1 MGKDPEEAMES
12 ADNASRSGADELA
25 NKDPGCDNSQFFAH
39 LNQNGDQGTGK
50 LARDFGRL
58 VVEEG
63 RSRYV
68 ANKFWT
74 ALSEEVRELHCGTIS
89 FYLFIDDLW
98 VLLLVPHALLFETVY
113 RLAYVDLTTCLAIV
127 FSYDITS

>member
-1 MGKDPEEAMES
+1 MVKHMGKDPEEQAEP
-12 ADNASRSGADELA
+12 ANNASRSGADEIA
-25 NKDPGCDNSQFFAH
+25 NKDPGCDNSQFFDH
-39 LNQNGDQGTGK
+39 LKQNNDHGTDK

-74 ALSEEVRELHCGTIS
+74 ALSEEVRKPLPSVVVHQ
-89 FYLFIDDLW
+89 DL
-98 VLLLVPHALLFETVY
+98 L
-113 RLAYVDLTTCLAIV
+113 
-127 FSYDITS
+127 S